1 MLFSYPL
8 GGNVSEAQKPVDRVL
23 AAPSRSSWRAPGF
36 MSIVALLCLVI
47 GVVVGASGN
56 DPTRVDAEVTNEL
69 ALGAGSGVGGADDGH
84 DHTTSTA
91 DGHHD
96 DVDGDHGD
104 HAPGHGDDH
113 PTADGHDAHGSGGHD
128 AHGPGPDAHGPGSH
142 DAHGPGP
149 GGEGHGD
156 HPQGEQP
163 HGDQP
168 HGDHPHQ
175 PAPHPICDLW
185 YAYPQPVSFTPQHC
199 ADAQTLISLS
209 RAVLEAKGFANYDT
223 AIAAGYLSIRDNRFT
238 QYEHLVN
245 WDYMN
250 DGILMDPNRVESLVY
265 RVGFGGT
272 KILESAMFILPLFTG
287 NETIPAKYGSALTPW
302 HVHTNLCWQNEE
314 PSGNLVVGGMSPG
327 GRNCPPDTFYFPTPP
342 MLHVWIVQTPC
353 GPFAEVE
360 GAQGDCAHHSH

>member
-1 MLFSYPL
+1 
-8 GGNVSEAQKPVDRVL
+8 VSEAQKPVVRVPT
-23 AAPSRSSWRAPGF
+23 APSRRSWQAPGF
-36 MSIVALLCLVI
+36 VSIVALLCLVV

-56 DPTRVDAEVTNEL
+56 DPNRAEADLTSEL

-84 DHTTSTA
+84 DHTPSKA
-91 DGHHD
+91 GGHHD

-104 HAPGHGDDH
+104 HEDHVTGHGDDH

-128 AHGPGPDAHGPGSH
+128 AHGAAPGH

-149 GGEGHGD
+149 HDTHGTDPGHGGGGHGD
-156 HPQGEQP
+156 HPPAEQP
-163 HGDQP
+163 HGE
-168 HGDHPHQ
+168 HPHT
-175 PAPHPICDLW
+175 PAPHPVCDLG
-185 YAYPQPVSFTPQHC
+185 YSYPQPTNFTPQHC
-199 ADAQTLISLS
+199 ADAQQLISLS
-209 RAVLEAKGFANYDT
+209 KGVLAARGFANYDT

-265 RVGFGGT
+265 RVGPRGT

-360 GAQGDCAHHSH
+360 GAQGDCTHHSH